1 MRRWSSSPI
10 VDDPEGRRR
19 GRQGP
24 ARRQAIGIDTF
35 DRSKRVHRVRSGS
48 FPRVLYAA
56 LQASTEDTVVVR
68 GREGEEEKKEKRKRA
83 GEEKAGKGK
92 GAEWKKRASCVCTQE
107 SGSIRGGTEGRELGE
122 DRGEEGRR
130 VRERR
135 GEREEG

>member
-56 LQASTEDTVVVR
+56 LHASTEDTVVVR
-68 GREGEEEKKEKRKRA
+68 GREGEEEKRRRE
-83 GEEKAGKGK
+83 
-92 GAEWKKRASCVCTQE
+92 
-107 SGSIRGGTEGRELGE
+107 RGR
-122 DRGEEGRR
+122 GRR
-130 VRERR
+130 RQGKERGQNGKRERVACAHKR
-135 GEREEG
+135 VGLSEGGRKGEN

>member
-24 ARRQAIGIDTF
+24 VRRQAIGIDTF

-56 LQASTEDTVVVR
+56 LHASTEDTVVVR
-68 GREGEEEKKEKRKRA
+68 GREGEEEKRRRERGRGRRRKGGRMEKESELRVHTR
-83 GEEKAGKGK
+83 
-92 GAEWKKRASCVCTQE
+92 EWVYP
-107 SGSIRGGTEGRELGE
+107 RGDEGRELGE

>member
-56 LQASTEDTVVVR
+56 LHASTEDTVVVR

-83 GEEKAGKGK
+83 GEEKERGQNGK
-92 GAEWKKRASCVCTQE
+92 
-107 SGSIRGGTEGRELGE
+107 
-122 DRGEEGRR
+122 
-130 VRERR
+130 RERVACAHKR
-135 GEREEG
+135 VGLSEGGWKGEN

>member
-56 LQASTEDTVVVR
+56 LHASTEDTVVVR
-68 GREGEEEKKEKRKRA
+68 GREGEEEKRRRERGRGRRRKGGRMEKESELRVHTR
-83 GEEKAGKGK
+83 
-92 GAEWKKRASCVCTQE
+92 EWVYPRGDGRE
-107 SGSIRGGTEGRELGE
+107 RIRGG
-122 DRGEEGRR
+122 
-130 VRERR
+130 
-135 GEREEG
+135 

>member
-1 MRRWSSSPI
+1 M
-10 VDDPEGRRR
+10 
-19 GRQGP
+19 
-24 ARRQAIGIDTF
+24 RRQAIGIDTF

-56 LQASTEDTVVVR
+56 LHASTEDTVVVR

-83 GEEKAGKGK
+83 GEEKERGQNGKRERV
-92 GAEWKKRASCVCTQE
+92 ACAHKRVGLSK
-107 SGSIRGGTEGRELGE
+107 RGGTEGRELGE